1 MNVHTTIAMPTLF
14 GQALPDNPAQMEL
27 LNPNAVIGNNNPPPD
42 DVAVAGPVAAPAVV
56 RLHTPALDGA
66 RSNYIYVT
74 AFLADVPVIE
84 TVEHA
89 TKAANFIEQGRK
101 TIQDL
106 TAERRAQT
114 DPLNAQV
121 EAITEP
127 YRLPAES
134 ITGLLDELKRRLK
147 TFTIAEEA
155 RRMKEA
161 ELAAAIAAE
170 AERVAR
176 EAEAAEQQAML
187 EADCGAVVDVGAAIV
202 GADKAFSNFKKAD
215 RAAGRAA
222 KNTKA
227 RFNGGFGRAVSM
239 RETETLVL
247 DDAVAAIK
255 AMGVTEKIMEAIL
268 SSARDH
274 RKFTGALP
282 AGVRATSERKF

>member
-1 MNVHTTIAMPTLF
+1 MNIQTAAPTLF
-14 GQALPDNPAQMEL
+14 GEVLPQDPAQLEL
-27 LNPNAVIGNNNPPPD
+27 LNPLAVIGNNNPPADEAIPA
-42 DVAVAGPVAAPAVV
+42 VEAVATPAVV
-56 RLHTPALDGA
+56 KLRTVALDGA
-66 RSNYIYVT
+66 RSNYLYVT

-84 TVEHA
+84 TNEHA

-114 DPLNAQV
+114 DPLNAQI
-121 EAITEP
+121 ATITEP
-127 YRLPAES
+127 YRLPTES
-134 ITGLLDELKRRLK
+134 IQGLLDELKRRLK
-147 TFTIAEEA
+147 TFTVAEEA
-155 RRMKEA
+155 RRVKEA
-161 ELAAAIAAE
+161 EALAAAAAE
-170 AERVAR
+170 AERLAR
-176 EAEAAEQQAML
+176 EAEAKEKHTML

-202 GADKAFSNFKKAD
+202 EADKAFGAFKKAD

-222 KNTKA
+222 KQTKA

-239 RETETLVL
+239 RETETLIL

-274 RKFTGALP
+274 RKFTGNLP